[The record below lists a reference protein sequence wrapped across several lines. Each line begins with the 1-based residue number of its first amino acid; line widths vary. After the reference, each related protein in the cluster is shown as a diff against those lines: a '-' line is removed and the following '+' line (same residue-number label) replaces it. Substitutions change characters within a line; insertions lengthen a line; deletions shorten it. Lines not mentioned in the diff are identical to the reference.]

1 MKLFA
6 SILFICS
13 SFLMSASF
21 ASDKIEDFAF
31 VDIDGKQHNTKQY
44 RGKWLLVNY
53 WGTYCPPCLEEIP
66 DLIEFSDNNKENAV
80 VIGLDAGGTDIAG
93 LKKFEDDYFINYT
106 LAPVQESTLDAFGV
120 LVGIPTSYLIS
131 PEGEI
136 SAKVVGIIDLK
147 EVDQFINGVSII
159 DEETADL

>member
-6 SILFICS
+6 SFLIICCT
-13 SFLMSASF
+13 FLMSSSF
-21 ASDKIEDFAF
+21 ASNKIEDFTF
-31 VDIDGKQHNTKQY
+31 VDIDGKQHDTKKY
-44 RGKWLLVNY
+44 RGKWLLINY

-66 DLIEFSDNNKENAV
+66 DLIEFSDNNQDNAV

-93 LKKFEDDYFINYT
+93 LVKFKEDYFINYT

-147 EVDQFINGVSII
+147 EVDQFINGISII
-159 DEETADL
+159 DDETAGL

>member
-6 SILFICS
+6 SFLFICT
-13 SFLMSASF
+13 SFLMSSSVASG
-21 ASDKIEDFAF
+21 KIEDFAF
-31 VDIDGKQHNTKQY
+31 VDIDGKQHNTKEY

-66 DLIEFSDNNKENAV
+66 DLIEFADNNKENAV
-80 VIGLDAGGTDIAG
+80 VVGLDAGGTDIAG

-131 PEGEI
+131 PEGQI

-147 EVDQFINGVSII
+147 EVDQFINGASIL